1 MKGYC
6 GECDNFIELHKGTV
20 IQEKTETEVK
30 VYLVCPRCE
39 EKELLTTVKKEV

>member
-6 GECDNFIELHKGTV
+6 GECDNFIEFHKGTV